1 MRIQIVQSLLLVWLD
16 AAADSGGEEHVWLHD
31 GDSLGVLGAQLGVDE
46 EVDEV
51 VLGGLLEGLDG
62 ETLESDV
69 LLVVALD
76 ELSDQLGEWEL
87 SDQQVGGL
95 LVLLDFAGGD
105 GTLLGSS
112 DLLDASLGGAGG
124 LTDCLTGDGLTW
136 GLGGGGRLTGGVF
149 GASHVF
155 Q

>member
-1 MRIQIVQSLLLVWLD
+1 M
-16 AAADSGGEEHVWLHD
+16 
-31 GDSLGVLGAQLGVDE
+31 LGAQLGVDE

-76 ELSDQLGEWEL
+76 ELSDQLGEGEL

-105 GTLLGSS
+105 GALLGSS

-149 GASHVF
+149 GASHGF
-155 Q
+155 QRRKDVG